1 MSPLI
6 YSGIFI
12 SCCHFLRRTKAYI
25 VYRHGTIRL
34 ASLNFKNSYPLPSWG
49 KNVHIHF
56 IPLPFLWCLSNI
68 KKRYIFTEVLPGQGS
83 VGTLSGCP
91 PSKGAQQESF
101 IVLNWLCCIKI
112 TDSSWKRDFLSDKHN
127 VSLTAQPHRASFGHH
142 KLCPLLVERTCGK
155 YCRVRSKNTPNI

>member
-1 MSPLI
+1 MSQLI

-12 SCCHFLRRTKAYI
+12 NCCHFLRRMKAYI
-25 VYRHGTIRL
+25 VYRHGTIRW
-34 ASLNFKNSYPLPSWG
+34 ASLNFKILTPSHPEV
-49 KNVHIHF
+49 KMSTF
-56 IPLPFLWCLSNI
+56 TLFLSLAFGAFVTL

-101 IVLNWLCCIKI
+101 IVLSWLCCIKI

-127 VSLTAQPHRASFGHH
+127 VSLTAQPHSTSFGHH

-155 YCRVRSKNTPNI
+155 YCRHKIEEHSDY